1 MWDSKNKKC
10 AHKILPLFNRA
21 AIFTL
26 SDHSI
31 HGHPIPLKCPEHIE
45 RYSLALYYF
54 IEKPNQEFYERRAVV
69 WTELPKEQENDQEI
83 LKLIEE
89 RVNYVQN

>member
-1 MWDSKNKKC
+1 MYLNPEWEEEWEGALELWDSKNKKC

-54 IEKPNQEFYERRAVV
+54 IEKPNQEFYERRSVV
-69 WTELPKEQENDQEI
+69 WCD
-83 LKLIEE
+83 
-89 RVNYVQN
+89 Y